1 MSNKK
6 ISFLIFTDDDDKP
19 VKIISSVKS
28 LLFILSSLVLLFILI
43 LAFIVDYGSLF
54 LDSLEKKR
62 IAIENQE
69 LKKQLSI
76 VENKLS
82 ALDLSLSRS
91 KSFITKLKLI
101 TNIEDPSYSM
111 ALAQT
116 NLPEEDLSLS
126 REGLDENF
134 DFLAKP
140 KERQTQNSFITE
152 SRSNQNY
159 ATLSIRIDK
168 SIKETELQEQSMT
181 DLWQLLSDRQ
191 SLLASTPSV
200 RPSQGW
206 ISSLFGYRPNPF
218 TGRTVLHAGIDI
230 AANVGTPIVAP
241 ANGVVI
247 NAGYDEGYGK
257 MIEIDHGFGL
267 TTRYGHCSQI
277 FVKIGQKVSRF
288 DVIGSVGNTGRS
300 TGAHLHYEV
309 RVAGI
314 PRNPM
319 LYVLED

>member
-1 MSNKK
+1 M
-6 ISFLIFTDDDDKP
+6 I
-19 VKIISSVKS
+19 V
-28 LLFILSSLVLLFILI
+28 
-43 LAFIVDYGSLF
+43 AFIIDYGSLF
-54 LDSLEKKR
+54 VDSLEKKR
-62 IAIENQE
+62 MAIENQN

-76 VENKLS
+76 VETKLS

-101 TNIEDPSYSM
+101 TNIEDPNYNL
-111 ALAQT
+111 ALSQA
-116 NLPEEDLSLS
+116 NLPDNEEIARDSS
-126 REGLDENF
+126 VTEPM
-134 DFLAKP
+134 DFLVGP
-140 KERQTQNSFITE
+140 QGRQNQKSFIIE

-159 ATLSIRIDK
+159 ATLAIRIDK

-181 DLWQLLSDRQ
+181 SLWQLLSDRQ

-200 RPSQGW
+200 KPSQGW
-206 ISSLFGYRPNPF
+206 VSSLFGYRPNPF

-257 MIEIDHGFGL
+257 IIEIDHGYGI

-277 FVKIGQKVSRF
+277 FVKIGQKVNRF

-300 TGAHLHYEV
+300 TGSHLHYEV
-309 RVAGI
+309 RVAGV

>member
-1 MSNKK
+1 MNNKK
-6 ISFLIFTDDDDKP
+6 ISLLIFTSDDEKP
-19 VKIISSVKS
+19 IRIVTNAKG
-28 LLFILSSLVLLFILI
+28 LLVLAGSILVLIMMILTFII
-43 LAFIVDYGSLF
+43 DYGSLF
-54 LDSLEKKR
+54 VDSLEKKR
-62 IAIENQE
+62 MEIENQN

-76 VENKLS
+76 VETKLS

-101 TNIEDPSYSM
+101 TNIQDPNYDL
-111 ALAQT
+111 ALSQA
-116 NLPEEDLSLS
+116 NLPEDYRRVHDSTV
-126 REGLDENF
+126 DEPI
-134 DFLAKP
+134 DFLSSP
-140 KERQTQNSFITE
+140 QERQNQKSFIIE

-159 ATLSIRIDK
+159 ATLAIRIDK

-181 DLWQLLSDRQ
+181 SLWQLLSDRQ

-200 RPSQGW
+200 KPSQGW

-230 AANVGTPIVAP
+230 AANVGTPIIAP

-247 NAGYDEGYGK
+247 NTGYDEGYGK
-257 MIEIDHGFGL
+257 VIEIDHGYGL

-277 FVKIGQKVSRF
+277 FVKIGQKVNRF

-309 RVAGI
+309 RVAGV
-314 PRNPM
+314 PRNPL
-319 LYVLED
+319 LYILED